1 MTQRR
6 WIAVAVMVA
15 VLLLAWGVLSLEM
28 TWVDRLLG
36 RPDATWR
43 TVQER
48 GTWRVGM
55 DPSFPPFN
63 LLDDAGAVV
72 GYDVDLAR
80 AIATQWGVELEI
92 VPIGYDSL
100 LDALK
105 AGRVDSV
112 VSAVPYDPRGTRDY
126 AFSPPYFEA
135 GVRLAVRAG
144 SPVTDV
150 VGLPPDAQVAVE
162 WGSMGDMVGRRLQR
176 AGATLHLVPYETPDE
191 AATALLA
198 DPTLDAL
205 LIDQVSLRQAQG
217 QGAALL
223 AVGPALESNPYVI
236 VSPLQAVT
244 LREQIARTL
253 NDLAAEGLPAQ
264 LAATWFG
271 PLPTGVVE

>member
-1 MTQRR
+1 MRR
-6 WIAVAVMVA
+6 RLGIALGV
-15 VLLLAWGVLSLEM
+15 VLLLAAAVGVWFDADAV
-28 TWVDRLLG
+28 TFVNRLLG
-36 RPDATWR
+36 REDSTWR
-43 TVQER
+43 AMQER

-80 AIATQWGVELEI
+80 SLAAAWGLELEI

-135 GVRLAVRAG
+135 GVRLVVRAG
-144 SPVTDV
+144 SPITDV
-150 VGLPPDAQVAVE
+150 TGLPPESNLAVE

-176 AGATLHLVPYETPDE
+176 EGLAVHLVPHATPDE
-191 AATALLA
+191 AASALIA
-198 DPTLDAL
+198 DESLNAL

-217 QGAALL
+217 AGANLV

-236 VSPLQAVT
+236 VSPLNAPT
-244 LREQIARTL
+244 LREQIARSLSALETTGA
-253 NDLAAEGLPAQ
+253 LAELE
-264 LAATWFG
+264 TRWFG
-271 PLPTGVVE
+271 PPATP